1 MEIFVISFLVFV
13 VVSAALA
20 IGLLFGRAPIHG
32 SCHSNDGG
40 GCAEK
45 GNCVLRCAK
54 RRKQST
60 V

>member
-1 MEIFVISFLVFV
+1 MEVFVISFLVFI

-20 IGLLFGRAPIHG
+20 IGLLFGRGPILG

-45 GNCVLRCAK
+45 GNCALRCAN
-54 RRKQST
+54 RRK
-60 V
+60 

>member
-1 MEIFVISFLVFV
+1 MEVFVISFLVFI

-20 IGLLFGRAPIHG
+20 IGLLFGRGPILG

-45 GNCVLRCAK
+45 GNCAQRCAN
-54 RRKQST
+54 RRK
-60 V
+60 